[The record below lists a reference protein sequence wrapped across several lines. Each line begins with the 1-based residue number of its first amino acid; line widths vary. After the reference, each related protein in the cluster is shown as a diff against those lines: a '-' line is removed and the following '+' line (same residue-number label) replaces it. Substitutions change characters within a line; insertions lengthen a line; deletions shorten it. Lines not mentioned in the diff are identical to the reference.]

1 VNQPQAS
8 ENTDPDS
15 GLILAAEECPPE
27 KFRAYHS
34 FSLHDEVIIR
44 KLSAHGPVLLRG
56 GRGSGKSA
64 LLIEAHRR
72 MQQLTSVFPV
82 YVSLRYLPLLQSD
95 GQEYIGHFCVLLSQ
109 AIQRE
114 INDRGL
120 EYDFGLASDQ
130 ASLQLALT
138 DFSQSHSMRMVLLF
152 DDAAHI
158 GREKPL
164 EVFFD
169 LFRTL
174 SSSLT
179 SCKASIYPGVTKFGI
194 RFDVYNDATVID
206 ISRSNVSAAPEFF
219 PDVVKAR
226 YPKLADRGTFSDRL
240 APAQFANLL
249 GRAVVGNLR
258 GFILACNR
266 FDGKDDKIGIPEL
279 SQCVLDMASD
289 YFWPL
294 MEEVAPKLGVYEAL
308 IDPAREVVEVIVD
321 HVSRSVKDRT
331 RTVAQDRVLIHRQIV
346 SQYVK
351 IFEILEYLGFVS
363 RREASRGMKS
373 GGRGPVYAVNL
384 CNVLEAVPSKRLTIE
399 MIDEW
404 TSGTADPAEMH
415 VTGQAF
421 QAIKLPVLPE
431 EHGLAILERPVGVLA
446 RSRAY
451 PYGLTTNIVDRLMGA
466 GLVTVGQVA
475 NSSDAELDRI
485 EYIGDAKIKLI
496 RDVVFQAI
504 WM

>member
-1 VNQPQAS
+1 VNQPQAT
-8 ENTDPDS
+8 ENIDPDS
-15 GLILAAEECPPE
+15 GLILAAEECPPD
-27 KFRAYHS
+27 KFGAYHS
-34 FSLHDEVIIR
+34 FSSHDEVIIR

-72 MQQLTSVFPV
+72 MRQLTNAFPV

-114 INDRGL
+114 VNERGL
-120 EYDFGLASDQ
+120 KYDFGIVSDQ
-130 ASLQLALT
+130 ASLQLALA
-138 DFSQSHSMRMVLLF
+138 DFSQMQSMRVVLLF

-174 SSSLT
+174 SSNLT

-206 ISRSNVSAAPEFF
+206 ISRSDVSAAPEFF
-219 PDVVKAR
+219 PEVVKAR
-226 YPKLADRGTFSDRL
+226 YPKLADRHTFSDRL

-266 FDGKDDKIGIPEL
+266 FDGKDKIGIPEL
-279 SQCVLDMASD
+279 SQCVLNMASD

-308 IDPAREVVEVIVD
+308 VEPAREVVEVIVD
-321 HVSRSVKDRT
+321 HASKTVKERS

-384 CNVLEAVPSKRLTIE
+384 CNLLEAVPSKRLTIE

-404 TSGTADPAEMH
+404 TSGASEPAEMH
-415 VTGQAF
+415 VSGLAF

-431 EHGLAILERPVGVLA
+431 EHGLAILNRPVAVLA

-451 PYGLTTNIVDRLMGA
+451 PYGLTANIIERLVGA
-466 GLVTVGQVA
+466 GLLTVGQVA
-475 NSSDAELDRI
+475 NSTDAQLDRI
-485 EYIGDAKIKLI
+485 DYIGNAKIKVI

>member
-1 VNQPQAS
+1 MSDAPIVVEPQ
-8 ENTDPDS
+8 DDS

-27 KFRAYHS
+27 RFHEYHS
-34 FSLHDEVIIR
+34 FSSHDEIIIR
-44 KLSAHGPVLLRG
+44 KLSAHGPVLIRG

-72 MQQLTSVFPV
+72 MRDVPSVLPV

-95 GQEYIGHFCVLLSQ
+95 GQEYIGHFCELLSK
-109 AIQRE
+109 AVQRE
-114 INDRGL
+114 INDRGFD
-120 EYDFGLASDQ
+120 YDFGIASTQ

-138 DFSQSHSMRMVLLF
+138 AFSQTQSRRVVLLF

-174 SSSLT
+174 SSNLT

-206 ISRSNVSAAPEFF
+206 ISRSDVAAAPEFF
-219 PDVVKAR
+219 PEVVRAR
-226 YPKLADRGTFSDRL
+226 YPKLADRNTFSDRL
-240 APAQFANLL
+240 SPTQFANLL

-266 FDGKDDKIGIPEL
+266 FDNHEKVGIPEL
-279 SQCVLDMASD
+279 TQCLLEMASD

-308 IDPAREVVEVIVD
+308 VDPAREVIEAIVE
-321 HVSRSVKDRT
+321 HVAKPVKERSRS
-331 RTVAQDRVLIHRQIV
+331 VAQDRVLIHRQII
-346 SQYVK
+346 SQYIK

-363 RREASRGMKS
+363 RRETSRSMKS
-373 GGRGPVYAVNL
+373 GGRGPVYAINL
-384 CNVLEAVPSKRLTIE
+384 CNLLDAVPSKRLTIE
-399 MIDEW
+399 IIDEW
-404 TSGTADPAEMH
+404 TNGTVEPAELH
-415 VTGQAF
+415 ISGQTF
-421 QAIKLPVLPE
+421 QSIKLPQLPE
-431 EHGLAILERPVGVLA
+431 EHGLAILDKPVSILA
-446 RSRAY
+446 RSRTY
-451 PYGLTTNIVDRLMGA
+451 PYGLTPRIIERLAGA
-466 GLVTVGQVA
+466 GLLTVGQVA
-475 NSSDAELDRI
+475 GSTDEQLDRI
-485 EYIGDAKIKLI
+485 EYIGEVRIKAV
-496 RDVVFQAI
+496 RDVVYQAI